1 MDSIHLRACAK
12 INLGLDVVRRRPDG
26 YHDVRMI
33 MQMLSLCDEVTVK
46 RTAEPGIRLN
56 CDLAELPC
64 DASNIAWRAAAA
76 VMERFGLQEGVLID
90 IRKHIPLAAGMAGG
104 STDCAVPDGERAIIN
119 GRGVNVF
126 TIITFVQNFRRSGCP
141 R

>member
-46 RTAEPGIRLN
+46 RTSEPGIHLN
-56 CDLAELPC
+56 CDLA
-64 DASNIAWRAAAA
+64 
-76 VMERFGLQEGVLID
+76 VLLNNP
-90 IRKHIPLAAGMAGG
+90 KA
-104 STDCAVPDGERAIIN
+104 N
-119 GRGVNVF
+119 
-126 TIITFVQNFRRSGCP
+126 Q
-141 R
+141 